1 MLCAAALYSKPK
13 GGISMSY
20 FNHIYTA
27 SPDELPHRARTVYIY
42 LCDRAGKGAD
52 CWPAVKT
59 IAADL
64 QLSRSTVK
72 RALHDLI
79 KVGLIE
85 KEPRYRENGSN
96 TSNRLI
102 LRK

>member
-1 MLCAAALYSKPK
+1 MGYFDHLYK
-13 GGISMSY
+13 
-20 FNHIYTA
+20 A
-27 SPDELPHRARTVYIY
+27 SPDELPSRARAVYIY
-42 LCDRAGKGAD
+42 LKDRAGKGAD

-64 QLSRSTVK
+64 QFSRSTVK
-72 RALHDLI
+72 RALHDL
-79 KVGLIE
+79 VSAGLIE
-85 KEPRYRENGSN
+85 KEPRFRENGSN

>member
-1 MLCAAALYSKPK
+1 
-13 GGISMSY
+13 MSY
-20 FNHIYTA
+20 FNHIYSA
-27 SPDELPHRARTVYIY
+27 SPDELPHRARTVYMY
-42 LCDRAGKGAD
+42 LRDRVGKELN

-59 IAADL
+59 IASDL

-72 RALHDLI
+72 RALNDLV
-79 KVGLIE
+79 KAGLIE

-96 TSNRLI
+96 SSNRYI

>member
-1 MLCAAALYSKPK
+1 
-13 GGISMSY
+13 MSY
-20 FNHIYTA
+20 FNHIYAA

-42 LCDRAGKGAD
+42 LRDRAGKGTD
-52 CWPAVKT
+52 CWPAVNT

-72 RALHDLI
+72 RALHDLV
-79 KVGLIE
+79 KAGLIE
-85 KEPRYRENGSN
+85 KELRYRVNGSN
-96 TSNRLI
+96 TSNRLV